1 MKSLKKIL
9 SLALVLMLIFS
20 SMVFTAHAED
30 FTPAEEPVI
39 YFEVPADWNYASIFC
54 HIWEYGATEPF
65 ANWQSKKEKCT
76 ETDTPGVF
84 SYDITAKTKLSLE
97 EGKMYCVIFSAD
109 TGAQTY
115 DSFFDTNCFGDALY
129 CDGTLYENPADSSKT
144 ALAAFWKHQ
153 NPFTYGPVFQVT
165 SIGNLVGTAL
175 PSNRTKADVFYDF
188 LLVNLDNAR
197 TYSGKTDQQIVDTLV
212 NGLELTTEKAIELIA
227 LSGVYVDWT
236 PEGAASDDEFTPAT
250 DDEFK
255 PATKDEAT
263 TEDELDDCTESFLLG
278 DANMDGNV
286 NIKDATY
293 IQKAVAGLIMMTELE
308 NIAADADCSDDINI
322 KDATTIQKHLAG
334 MEIGYP
340 LGVPMCYH
348 AESGI
353 THVITPETN

>member
-1 MKSLKKIL
+1 M
-9 SLALVLMLIFS
+9 
-20 SMVFTAHAED
+20 
-30 FTPAEEPVI
+30 
-39 YFEVPADWNYASIFC
+39 
-54 HIWEYGATEPF
+54 
-65 ANWQSKKEKCT
+65 
-76 ETDTPGVF
+76 
-84 SYDITAKTKLSLE
+84 
-97 EGKMYCVIFSAD
+97 
-109 TGAQTY
+109 
-115 DSFFDTNCFGDALY
+115 
-129 CDGTLYENPADSSKT
+129 
-144 ALAAFWKHQ
+144 
-153 NPFTYGPVFQVT
+153 FQVT

-348 AESGI
+348 AESNI